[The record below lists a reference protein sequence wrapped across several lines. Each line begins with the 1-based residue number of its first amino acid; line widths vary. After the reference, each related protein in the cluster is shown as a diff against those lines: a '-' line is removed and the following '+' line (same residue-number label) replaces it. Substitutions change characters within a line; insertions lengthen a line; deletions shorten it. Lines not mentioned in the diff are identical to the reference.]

1 MLAGCLAWMI
11 QNGLIPGREITESVR
26 TAAEKQDGG
35 QVLEGAKEIGGEV
48 AANVRDVLGRKRQTA
63 PLRLAILPASATG
76 LFHDFGP
83 GVAGLILLVSSL
95 YRSTRVGLFAI
106 VGAVF
111 ALLGPRLGL
120 PSIGPV
126 DASYAGMALGVALLV
141 VGILFGGVRR

>member
-1 MLAGCLAWMI
+1 MI
-11 QNGLIPGREITESVR
+11 QNGLIPGRQITERVR
-26 TAAEKQDGG
+26 TAAVKQDGG

-48 AANVRDVLGRKRQTA
+48 AANVRDVLDLKRETT
-63 PLRLAILPASATG
+63 PLRLVILPASATR

-83 GVAGLILLVSSL
+83 GVAGLILLISSL

-111 ALLGPRLGL
+111 ALFAPRLGL

-126 DASYAGMALGVALLV
+126 DASFAGMALGVALLV
-141 VGILFGGVRR
+141 VGILFGSGRR